1 MCLFNDTD
9 HTNLLFFLYKIEVCK
24 NRVGRKR
31 KRERERNREKQSKGV
46 RDGAL
51 ERI

>member
-1 MCLFNDTD
+1 MMPIIQINFL
-9 HTNLLFFLYKIEVCK
+9 LYKIGTGK
-24 NRVGRKR
+24 NRVGRKQ